1 MTIAISASASLTR
14 TLIPRLGTASSSSSA
29 SVLKA
34 VRVNPSVST
43 LFRHSGH
50 TTAAPPPLHRP
61 PHFDQQWRGRAFCT
75 ATLPR
80 RNAGAGE
87 EARSGTP
94 IGQIEQR
101 LSLTFTCAVEG
112 CGHRST
118 HEFAKRSYEKGIVIV
133 QCPECKN
140 RHLIADH
147 LSWFK
152 DAGEAKTVEEMVREK
167 GGRVRVG
174 RKALED
180 GVDQGETVEILSDS
194 DAEALEA
201 ARGWESCFLRM
212 LHILGPGISHLSL
225 WHSESRILLRDAG
238 QVRGRHRRLGALG
251 PAWAWGEG
259 DDFEDVRGSDDEEDH
274 ASEEEEDGTG
284 SKAVINSAAE
294 LAAMRERARQKMPQW
309 LRRELETKPVAE
321 VARTHRAHLA
331 PYGDVDAA
339 VAAAATGTSDDLL
352 TQHAV
357 NSRKDKRQLK
367 GCRPTSLSII
377 LSLPLFEN
385 QEPAL
390 FASML
395 VFSRCKYLDCH
406 FPVPAHAPKLLW
418 LVSHL
423 VRSPLERLKLSS
435 THATLVLGLPPFN
448 SQQAEAMRRRD
459 AVNARQVGSRRGAPQ
474 QQPINLALGLRAI
487 LEDEHLRCL
496 LHWEF
501 AGKHADAPRQLERAF
516 TEVVVERG
524 RRRGGSTAAPATAR
538 SEVADD
544 GLDSVY
550 GAPRDPCE
558 DIEPVRVR
566 LFQRNQGGYGKMKD
580 RRDDFVQQSMGLS
593 QGIWEK
599 CGLWGEGDQVVESE
613 KEWR

>member
-1 MTIAISASASLTR
+1 MTLHGDDDQTITSLDSQSYGTTNGNDHNGPVASSAAL
-14 TLIPRLGTASSSSSA
+14 PRLPPELLLQILLSPNLSPILSPSPLTHTTLQALLLVSRLTHA
-29 SVLKA
+29 CAQEHLQSVL
-34 VRVNPSVST
+34 
-43 LFRHSGH
+43 L
-50 TTAAPPPLHRP
+50 
-61 PHFDQQWRGRAFCT
+61 
-75 ATLPR
+75 LPR
-80 RNAGAGE
+80 HVRDFRKWYDRQRNAGFPGV
-87 EARSGTP
+87 GTTHAAFCALDDVS
-94 IGQIEQR
+94 R
-101 LSLTFTCAVEG
+101 L
-112 CGHRST
+112 T
-118 HEFAKRSYEKGIVIV
+118 HTSA
-133 QCPECKN
+133 
-140 RHLIADH
+140 
-147 LSWFK
+147 
-152 DAGEAKTVEEMVREK
+152 
-167 GGRVRVG
+167 
-174 RKALED
+174 
-180 GVDQGETVEILSDS
+180 
-194 DAEALEA
+194 
-201 ARGWESCFLRM
+201 GWESCFLRM
-212 LHILGPGISHLSL
+212 LHILGPGINHLSL

-274 ASEEEEDGTG
+274 GSEEEEDGTG

-474 QQPINLALGLRAI
+474 QQPVNLALGLRAI
-487 LEDEHLRCL
+487 LEDENLRCL

-501 AGKHADAPRQLERAF
+501 AGKHADAPRQLERAL

-524 RRRGGSTAAPATAR
+524 RRRGGSTAASAPAR
-538 SEVADD
+538 SEVTDD

-558 DIEPVRVR
+558 DIEAVRVR